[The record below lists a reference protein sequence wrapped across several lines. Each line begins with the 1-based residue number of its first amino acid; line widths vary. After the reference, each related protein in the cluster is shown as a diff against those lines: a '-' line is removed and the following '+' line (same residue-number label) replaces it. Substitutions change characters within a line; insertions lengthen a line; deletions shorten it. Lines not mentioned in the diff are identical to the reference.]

1 MYRAFR
7 STLAALAVFAC
18 LIASAPQSVVAAG
31 DPRPPLLELLSF
43 SNIHEW
49 VARTGLLFMRSIV
62 DLTYQNITN
71 DSYANRTTVTGIV
84 IHPELPW
91 DRGRQCRILAE
102 RLSLSSTELGDWN
115 RVALRLELTGVTAP
129 LACLPP
135 DTAGMAAVSE
145 IASFAADRVFI
156 DVDYRMNSSAM
167 RVSIHATLPDL
178 VAVTAD
184 LDFDYVALR
193 PAGDAPVVLE
203 LGHAAVML
211 DDMGFWQKAKKFM
224 LPEMTQPNA
233 AAQMAAAGLTE
244 LFAAMNPPPA
254 AGALP
259 RIDPV
264 QAAFVQ
270 SAAAQ
275 VRQFVAKP
283 GTFIIETALAH
294 PVRLSEQ
301 TFDDPARL
309 FAMMQPV
316 VSGRPAARQKI
327 VPAAQLQAAL
337 TAPASLSD
345 ADKLRIGQ
353 ALVLGIGAPQ
363 ALTEGRAL
371 LTLLAD
377 AGNDEAAL
385 ALAKSL
391 QATDPEAAYR
401 VALKVGTRGGGAGL
415 MDRLEQD
422 LTTRQVLALQSAA
435 LAAVAATM
443 PSPHDFLPVT
453 RVRALALAHL
463 RGSGAVRSYARAYYW
478 ALLGKAAG
486 DPAATSI
493 ASEIET
499 RMRHRGSDAAIAWQ
513 IAADQSRTDALAHW
527 LAADYPASLAGK

>member
-7 STLAALAVFAC
+7 STLAALAVFAF

-49 VARTGLLFMRSIV
+49 IARTGLLFMRSIV

-84 IHPELPW
+84 IRPELPW

-135 DTAGMAAVSE
+135 DTAGIAAVSE
-145 IASFAADRVFI
+145 IANFAADRVFI

-193 PAGDAPVVLE
+193 AAGDDPVVLK

-211 DDMGFWQKAKKFM
+211 DDMGFWQKAKKSM

-254 AGALP
+254 AGAQP
-259 RIDPV
+259 RIDPA

-294 PVRLSEQ
+294 PVRLGEQ

-309 FAMMQPV
+309 FALMQPV

-353 ALVLGIGAPQ
+353 ALVLGIGAPR
-363 ALTEGRAL
+363 ALTEGQAL

-443 PSPHDFLPVT
+443 PSPDDFVPVT
-453 RVRALALAHL
+453 RVRAQALAHL

-499 RMRHRGSDAAIAWQ
+499 RMRHRGSDATITWQ
-513 IAADQSRTDALAHW
+513 IAADQSGTDALAHW